1 MRWKSRRCRRRT
13 RTIDLWSAATQ
24 VAALTASVRAA
35 IRGWCNLAWWHERRL
50 DLLALQD
57 EQKQEER

>member
-1 MRWKSRRCRRRT
+1 MSGAEPRVSV
-13 RTIDLWSAATQ
+13 WSAVTP
-24 VAALTASVRAA
+24 VTALTASVRAA
-35 IRGWCNLAWWHERRL
+35 IRGWFDLGSWHERRL

>member
-1 MRWKSRRCRRRT
+1 MECGN
-13 RTIDLWSAATQ
+13 
-24 VAALTASVRAA
+24 ASYRSSCFYAC
-35 IRGWCNLAWWHERRL
+35 IERGWCNLASWHERRL

>member
-1 MRWKSRRCRRRT
+1 VQQS
-13 RTIDLWSAATQ
+13 
-24 VAALTASVRAA
+24 VAGA
-35 IRGWCNLAWWHERRL
+35 IAWWHERRL